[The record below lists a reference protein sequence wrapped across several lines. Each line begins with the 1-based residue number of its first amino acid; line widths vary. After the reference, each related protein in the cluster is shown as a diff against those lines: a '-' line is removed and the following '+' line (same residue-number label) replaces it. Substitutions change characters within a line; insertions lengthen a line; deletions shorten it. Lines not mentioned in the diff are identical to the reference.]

1 MLSVHDK
8 KEEMQFLIEQVFQ
21 LGAAWEQSDHFA
33 DYSDDLAIAIIG
45 EADRFAKE
53 ELAPINRNGDEE
65 GCQLTAEGVKTP
77 KGFVDAWRG
86 LAEGGWCSMAAA
98 AEFGGQAMPKSL
110 SVLVDEIFYAQNS
123 ALMLYSTLSVGAVL
137 ALETHASAELKN
149 KFIPPIVEGRWAG
162 VMDLTEPH
170 AGSDL
175 GALKTK
181 AQPLD
186 DGSFNLTGSKMFITG
201 GDQDMC
207 ENIIHLVLAR
217 TPDAPAGHRGISLFL
232 VPKYKVDDTGLLGEA
247 NGVSVGSIEHKMG
260 LNGSATC
267 VVNFDDAHGYLVGE
281 LNQGLAAMF
290 TMMNYERLSIGIQ
303 GLASGQASYD
313 AAMDYALERQQGR
326 SAITGQPC
334 AIIEH
339 ADVARMLMTQRV
351 MTEAGRALAIYA
363 AKHLDHAKAANCAE
377 SAARAALLTPLVKAF
392 LTDIGL
398 DLTVVGQQV
407 FGGHGY
413 VREWGQEQWVR
424 DARIAQIYEGTN
436 GIQAQDLLKRKV
448 APDNAQTLFSML
460 DEQATSVDSVLFSEK
475 VDAFKALTLQLVN
488 DMASDPL
495 LEGAVSCDYLHA
507 LGYLEYLFFCEL
519 MAKSA
524 ETTHLAK
531 HKTANLAFYQ
541 ARLLPKFDALVASV
555 SAGTA
560 GLIA

>member
-21 LGAAWEQSDHFA
+21 LGNAWGQSEHFA
-33 DYSDDLAIAIIG
+33 DYSDELAFAILG

-53 ELAPINRNGDEE
+53 ELGPINRNGDEE
-65 GCQLTAEGVKTP
+65 GCTLTAEGVKTP
-77 KGFVDAWRG
+77 KGFVETWRG
-86 LAEGGWCSMAAA
+86 LAEGGWCSMAASP
-98 AEFGGQAMPKSL
+98 EFGGQAMPKSL

-137 ALETHASAELKN
+137 ALETHASEELKN
-149 KFIPPIVEGRWAG
+149 RFIPPIVEGRWAG

-181 AQPLD
+181 ALAQD
-186 DGSFNLTGSKMFITG
+186 DGSFKLSGSKMFITG

-232 VPKYKVDDTGLLGEA
+232 VPKYSVDDAGVLGA
-247 NGVSVGSIEHKMG
+247 SNGVSIGSIEHKMG

-267 VVNFDDAHGYLVGE
+267 VVNFDDAKGYLVGE

-313 AAMDYALERQQGR
+313 AAMAYAQERQQGR
-326 SAITGQPC
+326 SAVTGQPC

-351 MTEAGRALAIYA
+351 MTEAGRAMAIYA
-363 AKHLDHAKAANCAE
+363 AKHLDHAKAASC
-377 SAARAALLTPLVKAF
+377 SASSSRAALLTPLVKAF

-398 DLTVVGQQV
+398 DLTIIGQQV

-448 APDNAQTLFSML
+448 APDNANTLFAML
-460 DEQATSVDSVLFSEK
+460 DEQVGSVDSPLFKQK
-475 VDAFKALTLQLVN
+475 VAQFKELSSKLIE
-488 DMASDPL
+488 DMAADPL

-507 LGYLEYLFFCEL
+507 LGYLEYLFFSEL
-519 MAKSA
+519 MASA
-524 ETTHLAK
+524 AVGTHLAE
-531 HKTANLAFYQ
+531 HKAANLAFYK
-541 ARLLPKFDALVASV
+541 ARLLPKFDALLASI

-560 GLIA
+560 GLTA